1 MVDVVLT
8 EVNEATMIEYRQ
20 KLNSDTMAGGA
31 MESKSRRFSTRLSVT
46 TQSLIGA
53 TKENDKRP
61 GKFGEEGFEADT
73 GRDQSKCG

>member
-1 MVDVVLT
+1 
-8 EVNEATMIEYRQ
+8 
-20 KLNSDTMAGGA
+20 